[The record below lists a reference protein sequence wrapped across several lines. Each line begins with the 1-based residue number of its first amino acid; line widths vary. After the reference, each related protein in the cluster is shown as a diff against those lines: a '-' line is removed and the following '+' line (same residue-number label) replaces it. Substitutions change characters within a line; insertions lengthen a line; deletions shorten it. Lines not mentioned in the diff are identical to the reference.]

1 MKSYTGLTLLAT
13 TILLAGYGSSGT
25 GTADNETV
33 TPPASSAAAAS
44 PSAPMPSPTPSVSNS
59 HDAQPNLVEVTTTF
73 PVDTEV
79 AADGEIGILVS
90 PTGNIGCDIWAV
102 EGLARCGVKSYY
114 DEAKYPTDD
123 ITGPAWVFALDDE
136 LDEVSL
142 NSRGDAMFF
151 MMGEHEGSAPQVVE
165 YGTTATYGSIECRS
179 EEEAM
184 TCTNIKTGRGV
195 EMNRIGYK
203 TFSVDS

>member
-13 TILLAGYGSSGT
+13 TVLLAGCGSSGT
-25 GTADNETV
+25 GTTDNETV
-33 TPPASSAAAAS
+33 TPPASSAAAANS
-44 PSAPMPSPTPSVSNS
+44 SVPTPSPMPSATSSYE
-59 HDAQPNLVEVTTTF
+59 AQPDLVEVTTTF
-73 PVDTEV
+73 PVGKEV
-79 AADGEIGILVS
+79 AADEKIGILVS

-114 DEAKYPTDD
+114 DEAKYPTGD

-151 MMGEHEGSAPQVVE
+151 MMGEHEGNAPQVVE

-184 TCTNIKTGRGV
+184 TCTNTKTGHGV
-195 EMNRIGYK
+195 TMSREGYS
-203 TFSVDS
+203 TF

>member
-13 TILLAGYGSSGT
+13 TVLLAGCGSSGT
-25 GTADNETV
+25 GTTDNETV
-33 TPPASSAAAAS
+33 SPPASSAAAANS
-44 PSAPMPSPTPSVSNS
+44 SVPTPSPMPSATSSYE
-59 HDAQPNLVEVTTTF
+59 AQPDLVEVTTTF
-73 PVDTEV
+73 PVGKEV
-79 AADGEIGILVS
+79 AADEKIGILVS

-114 DEAKYPTDD
+114 DEAKYPTGD
-123 ITGPAWVFALDDE
+123 ITGPAWVFVLDDV

-151 MMGEHEGSAPQVVE
+151 MMGEDEGNAPQVVE
-165 YGTTATYGSIECRS
+165 YGTTAIYGSIECRS

-184 TCTNIKTGRGV
+184 TCTNIRTGHGAA
-195 EMNRIGYK
+195 MNHDDY
-203 TFSVDS
+203 TAY

>member
-1 MKSYTGLTLLAT
+1 MKSYAGLTLLAAT
-13 TILLAGYGSSGT
+13 VLLAGCGSSGT
-25 GTADNETV
+25 GTTDNETV
-33 TPPASSAAAAS
+33 TPPASSATPAS
-44 PSAPMPSPTPSVSNS
+44 SSASTPSQTPSATSSYE
-59 HDAQPNLVEVTTTF
+59 AQLDLVDVTTTF
-73 PVDTEV
+73 PVGAGV
-79 AADGEIGILVS
+79 AADEQIGILVS

-151 MMGEHEGSAPQVVE
+151 MMGEHEGNAPQVVE
-165 YGTTATYGSIECRS
+165 YGTTAIYGSIECRS

-184 TCTNIKTGRGV
+184 TCTNTKTGHGV
-195 EMNRIGYK
+195 TMSREGYT
-203 TFSVDS
+203 TF

>member
-1 MKSYTGLTLLAT
+1 MKSYAGLTLLAT
-13 TILLAGYGSSGT
+13 TVLLAGCGSSGT

-33 TPPASSAAAAS
+33 TPPPASSAAAAS
-44 PSAPMPSPTPSVSNS
+44 SSVPTPSPSPS
-59 HDAQPNLVEVTTTF
+59 ATSSYDAQPDLVEVATTF
-73 PVDTEV
+73 PVGMEV
-79 AADGEIGILVS
+79 AADGKIGILVS

-123 ITGPAWVFALDDE
+123 ITGPAWVFALEDE

-151 MMGEHEGSAPQVVE
+151 MMGEQDGPSPQVVE
-165 YGTTATYGSIECRS
+165 YGTTARYGSIECRS
-179 EEEAM
+179 EVEAM
-184 TCTNIKTGRGV
+184 TCTNTKTGHGV
-195 EMNRIGYK
+195 TLSREGYT
-203 TFSVDS
+203 TF

>member
-13 TILLAGYGSSGT
+13 TVLLAGCGSSGT

-33 TPPASSAAAAS
+33 IPPASSAAAANS
-44 PSAPMPSPTPSVSNS
+44 SVPTPSPMPSVFNS
-59 HDAQPNLVEVTTTF
+59 YDAQPDLVEVTTTF
-73 PVDTEV
+73 PVGAGV
-79 AADGEIGILVS
+79 AADEQIGILVS

-123 ITGPAWVFALDDE
+123 ITGPAWVFSLDDE

-165 YGTTATYGSIECRS
+165 YGTTVAYGTLKCRLVI
-179 EEEAM
+179 EAM
-184 TCTNIKTGRGV
+184 TVPIPKLSMGIEISRG
-195 EMNRIGYK
+195 GYR
-203 TFSVDS
+203 TFTVDQ

>member
-1 MKSYTGLTLLAT
+1 MKSYAGLTLLAT
-13 TILLAGYGSSGT
+13 TVLLAGCGSSGT
-25 GTADNETV
+25 GATDDETV
-33 TPPASSAAAAS
+33 TPPASSATPAS
-44 PSAPMPSPTPSVSNS
+44 SSASTPSQTPSATSSYE
-59 HDAQPNLVEVTTTF
+59 AQLDLVDVTTTF
-73 PVDTEV
+73 PVGTEV
-79 AADGEIGILVS
+79 AVDEKIGILVS

-151 MMGEHEGSAPQVVE
+151 MMGEHEGNAPQVVE

-184 TCTNIKTGRGV
+184 TCTNTKTGYGV
-195 EMNRIGYK
+195 TMSREGYT
-203 TFSVDS
+203 TF

>member
-1 MKSYTGLTLLAT
+1 MKSYTSLVFLAT
-13 TILLAGYGSSGT
+13 TVLLAGCGSSGT
-25 GTADNETV
+25 GTTDNETV
-33 TPPASSAAAAS
+33 TPPASSATPAS
-44 PSAPMPSPTPSVSNS
+44 SSASTPSQTPSATSSYE
-59 HDAQPNLVEVTTTF
+59 AQLDLVDVTTTF
-73 PVDTEV
+73 PVGTEV
-79 AADGEIGILVS
+79 AVDEKIGILVS

-151 MMGEHEGSAPQVVE
+151 MMGEHECNAPQVVE

-184 TCTNIKTGRGV
+184 TCTNTKTGHGV
-195 EMNRIGYK
+195 TMSREGYT
-203 TFSVDS
+203 TF

>member
-1 MKSYTGLTLLAT
+1 MKSYTGRTLLAT
-13 TILLAGYGSSGT
+13 TVLLAGCGSSVT
-25 GTADNETV
+25 GATDDETV

-44 PSAPMPSPTPSVSNS
+44 SSVPTPSPMPSATSSY
-59 HDAQPNLVEVTTTF
+59 DAQPDLVEVTTTF
-73 PVDTEV
+73 PVGAGV
-79 AADGEIGILVS
+79 AADEQIGILVS

-114 DEAKYPTDD
+114 DEAKYPTGD

-151 MMGEHEGSAPQVVE
+151 MMEEHEGNAPQVVE
-165 YGTTATYGSIECRS
+165 YGTTATYSSIECRS
-179 EEEAM
+179 EVEAM
-184 TCTNIKTGRGV
+184 TCTNTKTGHGV
-195 EMNRIGYK
+195 TMSREGYT
-203 TFSVDS
+203 TF

>member
-1 MKSYTGLTLLAT
+1 MKSYTGRTLLAT
-13 TILLAGYGSSGT
+13 TVLLAGCGLSGT

-33 TPPASSAAAAS
+33 TPPASLAAAAS
-44 PSAPMPSPTPSVSNS
+44 SSASTPSQTPSATSSYE
-59 HDAQPNLVEVTTTF
+59 AQPDLVEVNTTF
-73 PVDTEV
+73 PVGTEV
-79 AADGEIGILVS
+79 AADEKIGILVS

-123 ITGPAWVFALDDE
+123 ITAPAWVFSLDDE

-151 MMGEHEGSAPQVVE
+151 MMGEHEGNAPQVVE
-165 YGTTATYGSIECRS
+165 YGTTATYGSIQCRS
-179 EEEAM
+179 EVEAM
-184 TCTNIKTGRGV
+184 ACTNVKTGHGV
-195 EMNRIGYK
+195 EMSRDGYRM
-203 TFSVDS
+203 FSVDV

>member
-1 MKSYTGLTLLAT
+1 MKSYTGLTLLAAT
-13 TILLAGYGSSGT
+13 VLLAGCGSSGT

-44 PSAPMPSPTPSVSNS
+44 SSVPTPSPTPSVFNS
-59 HDAQPNLVEVTTTF
+59 HDAQPDLVEVTTTF
-73 PVDTEV
+73 PVGAGV
-79 AADGEIGILVS
+79 AADEQIGILVS

-114 DEAKYPTDD
+114 DEAKYPTGD

-151 MMGEHEGSAPQVVE
+151 MMGEHEGNAPQVVE
-165 YGTTATYGSIECRS
+165 YGTTAIYGSIECRS

-184 TCTNIKTGRGV
+184 TCTNTKTGHGV
-195 EMNRIGYK
+195 EMNRDGYR
-203 TFSVDS
+203 TFSVDL

>member
-114 DEAKYPTDD
+114 DEAKYPTGD

-151 MMGEHEGSAPQVVE
+151 MMGEHEGNAPQVVE
-165 YGTTATYGSIECRS
+165 YGTTATYGSMQCRS

-184 TCTNIKTGRGV
+184 TCTNTKTGHGV
-195 EMNRIGYK
+195 TMSREGYT
-203 TFSVDS
+203 TF

>member
-1 MKSYTGLTLLAT
+1 MKSYAGLALLAAT
-13 TILLAGYGSSGT
+13 VLLAGCGSSGT
-25 GTADNETV
+25 GASDDET
-33 TPPASSAAAAS
+33 TTSS
-44 PSAPMPSPTPSVSNS
+44 PSPTTMASSSASTPSPSPSVSNS
-59 HDAQPNLVEVTTTF
+59 HDAQHDLIEVTTTF
-73 PVDTEV
+73 PVGAGV
-79 AADGEIGILVS
+79 AADEQIGILVS

-151 MMGEHEGSAPQVVE
+151 MMGEHEGNAPQVVE
-165 YGTTATYGSIECRS
+165 YGTTAIYGSIECRS

-184 TCTNIKTGRGV
+184 TCTNTKTGHGV
-195 EMNRIGYK
+195 TMSREGYT
-203 TFSVDS
+203 TF

>member
-13 TILLAGYGSSGT
+13 IVLLAGCGSSVT
-25 GTADNETV
+25 GATDDETV
-33 TPPASSAAAAS
+33 TPPASSATPAS
-44 PSAPMPSPTPSVSNS
+44 SSVSTPSQTPSATSSYE
-59 HDAQPNLVEVTTTF
+59 AQLDLVDVTTTF
-73 PVDTEV
+73 PVGTEV
-79 AADGEIGILVS
+79 AVDEKIGILVS

-151 MMGEHEGSAPQVVE
+151 MMGEHEGNAPQVVE

-184 TCTNIKTGRGV
+184 TCTNTKTGHGVTMSRGSYT
-195 EMNRIGYK
+195 I
-203 TFSVDS
+203 FSR

>member
-13 TILLAGYGSSGT
+13 TVLLAGCGSSVT
-25 GTADNETV
+25 GATDDETV
-33 TPPASSAAAAS
+33 TPPASSATPAS
-44 PSAPMPSPTPSVSNS
+44 SSVSTPSQTPSATSSYE
-59 HDAQPNLVEVTTTF
+59 AQLDLVDVTTTF
-73 PVDTEV
+73 PVGTEV
-79 AADGEIGILVS
+79 AVDEKIGILVS

-102 EGLARCGVKSYY
+102 EGLARCGVESYY

-151 MMGEHEGSAPQVVE
+151 MMGEQEGSAPQVVE

-184 TCTNIKTGRGV
+184 TCTNTKTGHGV
-195 EMNRIGYK
+195 TMSREGYT
-203 TFSVDS
+203 TF

>member
-13 TILLAGYGSSGT
+13 TVLLAGCGSSGT
-25 GTADNETV
+25 GTTDDETV

-44 PSAPMPSPTPSVSNS
+44 SSVPTPSPTPSATSS
-59 HDAQPNLVEVTTTF
+59 YDAQPDLVEVTTTF
-73 PVDTEV
+73 PVGTEV
-79 AADGEIGILVS
+79 AADEKIGILVS
-90 PTGNIGCDIWAV
+90 PTGNIGCDIWAG
-102 EGLARCGVKSYY
+102 EGFARCGVKSYY

-151 MMGEHEGSAPQVVE
+151 MTGEQEGSAPQVVE

-184 TCTNIKTGRGV
+184 TCTNTKTGQGV
-195 EMNRIGYK
+195 EMNRIGYR